1 LKRHIAKCFHAK
13 IDDEMNLLE
22 MEHRRE
28 IKDILAQK
36 DWEMRELSVQK
47 DMEMKDLLAQK
58 DMEIRELSVRLEM
71 MQKAEEQLKRRA
83 DEMIDCQLKRADDMV
98 DCQLKHANDIVE
110 KCIDRPT
117 VTNNNH
123 HHTDDDGNQNDDI
136 PLTVTERIDSI
147 PDSSPSDYM
156 MTLSHLTLN
165 NVTIISRHPDHYV
178 NATQL
183 CQAGAKKFNDWYR
196 LDSTKELIAVLS
208 SDAGIPAS
216 LLVESKRGA
225 TSLFQQGSWVHPDLA
240 IQLAQWIS
248 PSFALQVSRWVRTL
262 FGDGKI
268 AIDLTLMKEQQ
279 RRIETLETVC
289 LSKRKREKYEGQFF
303 VYLLTTDDH
312 LKRRIY
318 IVGKAKN
325 LEHRLGTYNKTCDHT
340 VVHYQECLSEENMTL
355 IENMVLHRLNDY
367 REQSNRDRFVLPE
380 DREVTYF
387 QQVIDQC
394 VQFVLQK

>member
-1 LKRHIAKCFHAK
+1 LFSTTYRAEFKKHIERCLFIIVDTEIERLQIEHHHE
-13 IDDEMNLLE
+13 IERLQI
-22 MEHRRE
+22 EHRHEMDMKDRDWH
-28 IKDILAQK
+28 DILF
-36 DWEMRELSVQK
+36 
-47 DMEMKDLLAQK
+47 QK
-58 DMEIRELSVRLEM
+58 DMEIGKLSVRLEI
-71 MQKAEEQLKRRA
+71 MQQAELQLKRRT
-83 DEMIDCQLKRADDMV
+83 DEMIDCQLK
-98 DCQLKHANDIVE
+98 HANDMVE
-110 KCIDRPT
+110 KCIERPT
-117 VTNNNH
+117 CNNLY
-123 HHTDDDGNQNDDI
+123 DDDKDHNDVEEI
-136 PLTVTERIDSI
+136 PLTITEQLNNIE
-147 PDSSPSDYM
+147 DSSPSDYM

-183 CQAGAKKFNDWYR
+183 CQAGSKKFNDWFG
-196 LDSTKELIAVLS
+196 LESTKELIAVLS

-248 PSFALQVSRWVRTL
+248 PAFALQVSRWVRTL
-262 FGDGKI
+262 FSDGKI
-268 AIDLTLMKEQQ
+268 AIDLTLMKQQ
-279 RRIETLETVC
+279 QKRIETLETIC

-312 LKRRIY
+312 LKRRTY

-340 VVHYQECLSEENMTL
+340 VVHYRECGSEENMTL
-355 IENMVLHRLNDY
+355 VEAMVLHRLNQY

-380 DREVTYF
+380 DRDVTFF

-394 VQFVLQK
+394 VQFGFQK